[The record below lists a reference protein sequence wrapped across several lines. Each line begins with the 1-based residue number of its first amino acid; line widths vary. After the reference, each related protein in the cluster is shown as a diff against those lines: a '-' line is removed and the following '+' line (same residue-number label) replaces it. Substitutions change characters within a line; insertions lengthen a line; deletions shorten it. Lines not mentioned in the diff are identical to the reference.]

1 MKRVLVFS
9 LLLLVFITG
18 CAPQYY
24 LVENQ
29 GKPAQIGISAYT
41 QDGCLEE
48 LQQEAKDRG
57 VEVKMTNV
65 ETDLGWEI
73 FFYPFYK
80 GYKCT
85 GDVTGPAKS
94 TP

>member
-1 MKRVLVFS
+1 V
-9 LLLLVFITG
+9 
-18 CAPQYY
+18 
-24 LVENQ
+24 
-29 GKPAQIGISAYT
+29 SAYT

-73 FFYPFYK
+73 FFILFTK
-80 GYKCT
+80 
-85 GDVTGPAKS
+85 VTNALV
-94 TP
+94 T